1 MTKTIKIIW
10 WILLGLIFS
19 QILQNFKENNYLLFG
34 YDCAL
39 LIYVLGKIVKFNI
52 ELTIN
57 QNINIKKDDTSKSIK
72 N

>member
-1 MTKTIKIIW
+1 MKKTIKIIW

-34 YDCAL
+34 YDCML

-52 ELTIN
+52 EITIN
-57 QNINIKKDDTSKSIK
+57 QNINIKKDDTSK
-72 N
+72 